1 MADARAMGNLLFIPG
16 VWVVVAAHLL
26 VLSGSYKV
34 LLDHALTLLARKRSK
49 TG

>member
-1 MADARAMGNLLFIPG
+1 MQEQWDIYLFIPG

-26 VLSGSYKV
+26 VFSGSYKV